1 MSTKCSQQ
9 VTTWLGMFKSWPQM
23 IPKRNQPNNL
33 ASLTFHY
40 KNPRK
45 KNVLPKTHIYHI
57 HMPEPRLKVGFAMAK
72 QKWTEKNMENN
83 PNSAPSDN
91 RARNFKNA
99 KVSPTRA
106 SSSAL
111 INGKSWLRSRLA
123 MLSMLL
129 LHLSNSSTIL
139 DGILCWC
146 SYDNVTVQCR
156 NDLEIMNVH
165 L

>member
-1 MSTKCSQQ
+1 MQPTSDYLAWNVQIMTPNDSKK
-9 VTTWLGMFKSWPQM
+9 KSAKQSCKFDFSLQKSKKK
-23 IPKRNQPNNL
+23 KR
-33 ASLTFHY
+33 S
-40 KNPRK
+40 KN
-45 KNVLPKTHIYHI
+45 TYI

-91 RARNFKNA
+91 RTRNFKNA

-129 LHLSNSSTIL
+129 LNLSNSSTIL

-156 NDLEIMNVH
+156 NDLKLMHVH